1 MKNIFLSIAIVAF
14 VSLNI
19 NAQVPRIISYQG
31 VLTDNQ
37 GNLLPDG
44 NRTLTLKLYDNL
56 FSAVPIYTESQTV
69 PVVKGIFNVIIGSV
83 NPITN
88 SINFDRAYFLGVS
101 VDFGSELSPR
111 TALTA
116 APYAL
121 RAERANVAETL
132 APGAGGVVTS
142 LNSSQGNISLVG
154 SGGTTVNQA
163 GSTITISSQIG
174 NGITNLQNTDGMMNI
189 TNPNGPNTG
198 INLNTTGVQEEQ
210 SLVFRSGKWQM
221 ATANKYNFDT
231 DIFQVTTTLPFL
243 GSTFVGLKTSGVN
256 ENFIPKFRNGK
267 WQFLPPLEITAGPG
281 IGLSTVTPGPDK
293 ITISALDISPNNE
306 LQTLSFNTISK
317 QLTISQGNSVDLSS
331 LAGGSQP
338 WTNSGNNIFNSNA
351 GNVGIGTSSPIQ
363 KLHVNGNLR
372 LQGGLFLGS
381 AEQIVDGG
389 ANTIA
394 INSSFRP
401 DVSGSRDLGTVGAKF
416 KDLHLSGSVFFG
428 STETLSDGGSNTIA
442 INSTLRPSTTNA
454 RDLGTSGVRFK
465 DLYLTGKV
473 LFGSIEA
480 LSDGGANTIMSNST
494 LRPDINNARDLGTS
508 SLRWRDVFCSRNAF
522 NGSDIRMK
530 RDIKPL
536 DYGLTELQKLNVY
549 SYQWKDTIMDDGFRN
564 LGVIA
569 QELKEIMPELVRVGN
584 DGEQLMSV
592 NYIGLIPVLIN
603 AIKEQQNEIELLK
616 HNKVSGHTFTAN
628 EVKQIKAMLSSEQ
641 AQR

>member
-1 MKNIFLSIAIVAF
+1 MKNIFLSIALVAF
-14 VSLNI
+14 FSLDI
-19 NAQVPRIISYQG
+19 LAQIPRVISYQG

-83 NPITN
+83 NPITT

-121 RAERANVAETL
+121 RSERANVAEAL

-142 LNSSQGNISLVG
+142 LNSTQGNISLVG

-163 GSTITISSQIG
+163 GSTITINSSIG

-221 ATANKYNFDT
+221 ATANKYNFDS
-231 DIFQVTTTLPFL
+231 DIFQVITTLPFL
-243 GSTFVGLKTSGVN
+243 GSSFVGLKTSGVS

-267 WQFLPPLEITAGPG
+267 WQFLPPLEISAGAG

-293 ITISALDISPNNE
+293 ITITALDVSPTNE
-306 LQTLSFNTISK
+306 LQTLSFNSISK
-317 QLTISQGNSVDLSS
+317 QLTISQGNSVDLSA
-331 LAGGSQP
+331 LGGGP
-338 WTNSGNNIFNSNA
+338 WTTSGNNIFSSNS
-351 GNVGIGTSSPIQ
+351 GNVGIGTSTPIQ

-394 INSSFRP
+394 INSHFRP
-401 DVSGSRDLGTVGAKF
+401 DVSGSRDLGTTGAKF

-522 NGSDIRMK
+522 NGSDRRMK

-536 DYGLTELQKLNVY
+536 DYGMTELKKLNVY

-569 QELKEIMPELVRVGN
+569 QELNEIMPELVRVGS
-584 DGEQLMSV
+584 DGEKLMSV

-616 HNKVSGHTFTAN
+616 HHKVSGHTFTAN

>member
-1 MKNIFLSIAIVAF
+1 MKNIFLSIAIVALF
-14 VSLNI
+14 SLDI
-19 NAQVPRIISYQG
+19 LAQVPRIISYQG

-331 LAGGSQP
+331 ISGGP

-394 INSSFRP
+394 INSSF
-401 DVSGSRDLGTVGAKF
+401 
-416 KDLHLSGSVFFG
+416 
-428 STETLSDGGSNTIA
+428 
-442 INSTLRPSTTNA
+442 
-454 RDLGTSGVRFK
+454 
-465 DLYLTGKV
+465 
-473 LFGSIEA
+473 
-480 LSDGGANTIMSNST
+480 
-494 LRPDINNARDLGTS
+494 
-508 SLRWRDVFCSRNAF
+508 
-522 NGSDIRMK
+522 
-530 RDIKPL
+530 
-536 DYGLTELQKLNVY
+536 
-549 SYQWKDTIMDDGFRN
+549 
-564 LGVIA
+564 
-569 QELKEIMPELVRVGN
+569 
-584 DGEQLMSV
+584 
-592 NYIGLIPVLIN
+592 
-603 AIKEQQNEIELLK
+603 
-616 HNKVSGHTFTAN
+616 
-628 EVKQIKAMLSSEQ
+628 
-641 AQR
+641 